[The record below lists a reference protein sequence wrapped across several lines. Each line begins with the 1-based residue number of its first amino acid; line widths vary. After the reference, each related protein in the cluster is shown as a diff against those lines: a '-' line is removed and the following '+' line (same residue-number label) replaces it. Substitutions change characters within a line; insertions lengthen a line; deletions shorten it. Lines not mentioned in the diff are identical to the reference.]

1 MKPKTIVVV
10 GASRGIGREM
20 VKLFASEP
28 NAKVLAL
35 SRNSD
40 RMRKAFSEFKNVE
53 CHVFDLTTEGVR
65 EKC

>member
-53 CHVFDLTTEGVR
+53 CHVFD
-65 EKC
+65 